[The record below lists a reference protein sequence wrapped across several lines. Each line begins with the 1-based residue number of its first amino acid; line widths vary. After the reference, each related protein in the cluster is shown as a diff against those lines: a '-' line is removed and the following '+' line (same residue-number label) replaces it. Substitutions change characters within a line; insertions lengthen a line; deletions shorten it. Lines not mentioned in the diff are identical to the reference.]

1 MFSESVHALLA
12 GKIICPVT
20 MPRAYEYLSRE
31 QNLED
36 MNAYFARMERAI
48 VSPDTGGSFFLIYSQ
63 GGSDEITR
71 LRELHSKM
79 LGEVDPLVRFVE
91 LMLRATGA
99 ENMLQA
105 GEDIHLNQVVSII
118 SQNETLR
125 IDLQDLATNIG
136 AGRNND
142 NDYSRLSAVL
152 TKLHRWDY
160 LKQVDADRQIFR
172 VTGKIDLYRSLVDFL
187 IENLPGAK
195 EEVDAYVA
203 QGTML

>member
-1 MFSESVHALLA
+1 
-12 GKIICPVT
+12 

-63 GGSDEITR
+63 GGADELGR

-79 LGEVDPLVRFVE
+79 LNEVYPLVRFLE
-91 LMLRATGA
+91 LILRASGA

-105 GEDIHLNQVVSII
+105 GEDIHLNLVWGVI

-152 TKLHRWDY
+152 TKLHKWDY
-160 LKQVDADRQIFR
+160 LKQIDADRQIFR

-195 EEVDAYVA
+195 EDVDAYKA